1 MLFSVQGVI
10 FFRTQLA
17 FKKVQFL
24 TINVVW
30 WVCKHNLNRQKKT
43 AMHFLFFIYTILTWK
58 FKYITYINKLYYIY
72 KQVFLGHLGC
82 TVFIQDSFLFIHAH
96 IYTCMHMH
104 TPTHLHARMM
114 HTLHVKK
121 SHSASLENHPN
132 RLLCGL
138 LLLHHVFVR
147 FVYYFMQSKTPRS
160 LSLHS
165 NSPFPLSWKSS
176 VICWQSVRN
185 YSKKPYIGK
194 KCMLSAVRSNQNYM
208 MLQTVE
214 ELW

>member
-104 TPTHLHARMM
+104 TPIHLHARTHYSDA
-114 HTLHVKK
+114 HTTCEKV
-121 SHSASLENHPN
+121 
-132 RLLCGL
+132 
-138 LLLHHVFVR
+138 
-147 FVYYFMQSKTPRS
+147 S
-160 LSLHS
+160 LSLTRKS
-165 NSPFPLSWKSS
+165 SQSTLVRFTTPSPCFCSFRLLFYAIQNSTLPISPFKFSIPALLEI
-176 VICWQSVRN
+176 ICHLLTEC
-185 YSKKPYIGK
+185 KK
-194 KCMLSAVRSNQNYM
+194 
-208 MLQTVE
+208 LQ
-214 ELW
+214 